1 MQTLYDTRI
10 TDRVRVEEEFGRFVA
25 FFDDERI
32 GAFHSGKAAV
42 RGAINFLNARAEAR
56 AVEASIAKQNEADAQ
71 READNAFLSDLAFK
85 LGIWPDTMN
94 TLIEIIK
101 RRVDE

>member
-1 MQTLYDTRI
+1 MQTLYGIKI
-10 TDRVRVEEEFGRFVA
+10 TDRVRVEEGFSQFVA

-32 GAFHSGKAAV
+32 GAFHTGKAAV
-42 RGAINFLNARAEAR
+42 NGAINFLNARAEAR
-56 AVEASIAKQNEADAQ
+56 AIEASIARQNEADAQ
-71 READNAFLSDLAFK
+71 READDAFLTDLAFK
-85 LGIWPDTMN
+85 LGVWPDTMN